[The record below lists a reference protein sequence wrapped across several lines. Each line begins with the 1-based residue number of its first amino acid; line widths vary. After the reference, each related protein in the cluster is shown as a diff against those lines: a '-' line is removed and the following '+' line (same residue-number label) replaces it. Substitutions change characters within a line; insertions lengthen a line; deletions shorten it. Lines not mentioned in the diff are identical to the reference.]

1 MCSNAV
7 PPEGANVD
15 ANIGLV
21 TALLA
26 ANKGGGDAAEK
37 DLRKQ
42 RAIISQAF
50 EFLVTS
56 TTMFGIL
63 RSGMRRA
70 KLGEATYLLL
80 PSSIQMASPYT
91 PSPMMTTPPIIST
104 LGKHGRESETSSDAG
119 NKGEDGGAASTQA
132 DGGETFSQTGGLR
145 TDFDIPKQ
153 LCASMARV
161 NGCRQ
166 ESLYMWTST
175 YGNNT
180 AVESGPPWQVCAR
193 ALLNLRKGSSSNDRA
208 IGLVPCAIGGASLD
222 EWQKNYS
229 GEVGDCEG
237 STEAPAGTPV
247 RASSPWSYNPGAHNL
262 FGAMA
267 ERAEDALRDAP
278 PGSELVGV
286 LWFQG
291 ETDAITRDTAETY
304 FDRFETLV
312 QDIRGLGHPHL
323 KIFTVAVT
331 GATTRLPHLTAVRN
345 AQLKAGLPGGIDGVW
360 VTDALGLP
368 MYPDGLHLTTEAQ
381 VKLGEAIAL
390 QVFTSSHSLEAIKAA
405 TSYREG
411 ADP

>member
-42 RAIISQAF
+42 RAITSQAF

-91 PSPMMTTPPIIST
+91 LSPMMTTPPIIST

-153 LCASMARV
+153 VSFSIYTYAQQMINCTTPNQWQSIPCEYTTQYVHHRRHVRPHSSAIR
-161 NGCRQ
+161 N
-166 ESLYMWTST
+166 ST
-175 YGNNT
+175 YCTN
-180 AVESGPPWQVCAR
+180 
-193 ALLNLRKGSSSNDRA
+193 SSR
-208 IGLVPCAIGGASLD
+208 
-222 EWQKNYS
+222 
-229 GEVGDCEG
+229 
-237 STEAPAGTPV
+237 
-247 RASSPWSYNPGAHNL
+247 R
-262 FGAMA
+262 
-267 ERAEDALRDAP
+267 
-278 PGSELVGV
+278 
-286 LWFQG
+286 
-291 ETDAITRDTAETY
+291 
-304 FDRFETLV
+304 
-312 QDIRGLGHPHL
+312 PH
-323 KIFTVAVT
+323 K
-331 GATTRLPHLTAVRN
+331 
-345 AQLKAGLPGGIDGVW
+345 
-360 VTDALGLP
+360 
-368 MYPDGLHLTTEAQ
+368 
-381 VKLGEAIAL
+381 
-390 QVFTSSHSLEAIKAA
+390 SHKKQ
-405 TSYREG
+405 
-411 ADP
+411 